1 MPISSGLSI
10 QDISKSFPGVQAL
23 QNITFDVPAG
33 TVHALCGENGA
44 GKSTLLKIL
53 AGVHNA
59 TSGVVT
65 IDGKPHAPQTP
76 ADALKSGIGVIYQ
89 ELHLVDE
96 LSIAE
101 NLFLGALPSKSGI
114 VDKARLAADTKAA
127 LARIKLDVR
136 PETRL
141 GDLSLAQ
148 RQMVEIAKSL
158 VRDARVVAFDEPT
171 SSLSAREADTLFD
184 RIAELRAAGK
194 VVLYVSHRMDEIK
207 RICDGATVFRDG
219 QHVVTYSSL
228 ENVSIDQLVK
238 DMVGRDITDIY
249 GYTPR
254 TAGDVLLER
263 EGVTVRSGEIVGLF
277 GLVGA
282 GRSELLHRIYAEP
295 RKCIQNGIFLCPED
309 RKHEGIIPM
318 GSVAENIN
326 LSIRRVYAGL
336 GGIWIN
342 DAKEK
347 ANAEKQVAAMRVKT
361 PSLTQEIRNLSGGNQ
376 QKAILGRWLSED
388 IKVMLLDEPTRGI
401 DVGAKREIYD
411 ILYRLAADGIG
422 ILMVSSELPEVLGTC
437 DRVYVMRNNRI
448 SAEFSRSEATPE
460 RCLAAALPSAEDSL

>member
-1 MPISSGLSI
+1 
-10 QDISKSFPGVQAL
+10 
-23 QNITFDVPAG
+23 
-33 TVHALCGENGA
+33 
-44 GKSTLLKIL
+44 
-53 AGVHNA
+53 
-59 TSGVVT
+59 
-65 IDGKPHAPQTP
+65 
-76 ADALKSGIGVIYQ
+76 
-89 ELHLVDE
+89 
-96 LSIAE
+96 
-101 NLFLGALPSKSGI
+101 
-114 VDKARLAADTKAA
+114 
-127 LARIKLDVR
+127 
-136 PETRL
+136 
-141 GDLSLAQ
+141 
-148 RQMVEIAKSL
+148 MVEIAKAL

-228 ENVSIDQLVK
+228 ENVTIDQLVK

-254 TAGDVLLER
+254 PSGDVLLEH
-263 EGVTVRSGEIVGLF
+263 EGVTVRAGEIVGLF

-295 RKCIQNGIFLCPED
+295 RKCIQNGIVLCPED

-460 RCLAAALPSAEDSL
+460 RCLAAALPSAEDSQ

>member
-10 QDISKSFPGVQAL
+10 QDISKAFPGVQAL

-53 AGVHNA
+53 AGVHAA

-65 IDGKPHAPQTP
+65 IDGKPHAPQSP

-96 LSIAE
+96 LSVAE

-114 VDKARLAADTKAA
+114 VDKAKLTADTKAA
-127 LARIKLDVR
+127 LERIKLDVR

-148 RQMVEIAKSL
+148 RQMVEIAKAL

-207 RICDGATVFRDG
+207 CICDGATVFRDG

-254 TAGDVLLER
+254 SAGDVLLEQ
-263 EGVTVRSGEIVGLF
+263 EGVTVRAGEIVGLF

-295 RKCIQNGIFLCPED
+295 RKCIQNGIVLCPED

-342 DAKEK
+342 DTKEK

-411 ILYRLAADGIG
+411 ILYRLAADGIA

-460 RCLAAALPSAEDSL
+460 RCLAAALPSAEDSQ

>member
-1 MPISSGLSI
+1 
-10 QDISKSFPGVQAL
+10 
-23 QNITFDVPAG
+23 
-33 TVHALCGENGA
+33 
-44 GKSTLLKIL
+44 
-53 AGVHNA
+53 
-59 TSGVVT
+59 
-65 IDGKPHAPQTP
+65 
-76 ADALKSGIGVIYQ
+76 
-89 ELHLVDE
+89 
-96 LSIAE
+96 
-101 NLFLGALPSKSGI
+101 
-114 VDKARLAADTKAA
+114 
-127 LARIKLDVR
+127 
-136 PETRL
+136 
-141 GDLSLAQ
+141 
-148 RQMVEIAKSL
+148 MVEIAKAL

-228 ENVSIDQLVK
+228 ENVTIDQLVK

-249 GYTPR
+249 GYTERP
-254 TAGDVLLER
+254 AGDVLLEH
-263 EGVTVRSGEIVGLF
+263 EGVTVRAGEIVGLF

-295 RKCIQNGIFLCPED
+295 RKCIQNGIVLCPED

-460 RCLAAALPSAEDSL
+460 RCLAAALPSAEDSQ